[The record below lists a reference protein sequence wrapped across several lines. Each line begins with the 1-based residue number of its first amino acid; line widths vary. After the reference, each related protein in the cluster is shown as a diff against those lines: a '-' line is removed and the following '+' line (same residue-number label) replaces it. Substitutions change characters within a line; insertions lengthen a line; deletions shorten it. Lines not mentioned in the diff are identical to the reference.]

1 MCHAFARVI
10 QRTSVA
16 RAAWACAG
24 TLLLS
29 SPAVLAEDAP
39 NLLTDTWQASIGTFG
54 ISSEPSV
61 ELRGE
66 SGGGSKV
73 DFNEAIGGGDAY
85 RFRLDGQWRW
95 ADRHKVRFSAFD
107 LSRSKTRTIDEEIEW
122 GDQVYPVNAKV
133 DFEHDFYVIEAVYD
147 YSFLRRENY
156 EIAASAGLHWTGF
169 SASLK
174 VKATDTTAQ
183 RKEDA
188 SVDMPLPVF
197 GLRGVW
203 SLTHNFWL
211 EAAAQYFAL
220 SIDEYDGNLQD
231 YRIFVTWQ
239 PHKWVGFGLGYN
251 AFKVDVDVD
260 ADNFNGSLDWNYD
273 GPMAFYNVSF

>member
-1 MCHAFARVI
+1 VI

-39 NLLTDTWQASIGTFG
+39 NLLTDTWQVSIGTFG

-73 DFNEAIGGGDAY
+73 DFDQAIGGGDAY

-95 ADRHKVRFSAFD
+95 ADRHKLRFGAFD
-107 LSRSKTRTIDEEIEW
+107 LSRSKSRTIDEEIEW

-133 DFEHDFYVIEAVYD
+133 EFEHDFYVIEAVYD
-147 YSFLRRENY
+147 YSFVRRENY

-169 SASLK
+169 SASLA
-174 VKATDTTAQ
+174 VKATDTTAR

-188 SVDMPLPVF
+188 SVDLPLPVF

-203 SLTHNFWL
+203 SLTHSFWL

-239 PHKWVGFGLGYN
+239 PRKWVGLGLGYN

-260 ADNFNGSLDWNYD
+260 KSSFNGSLDWNYH
-273 GPMAFYNVSF
+273 GPMAFYSVAF